1 MIEKRGIK
9 IYDFSLKDDRSQLE
23 EMFESLL
30 QLKDLVPIIGSGFSR
45 GLRTKE
51 GVVPSADE
59 LREEMISIMH
69 NIDDSDE
76 NEFDGIALK
85 DLSDVFWKDLEKTE
99 KNRCKTRFQEYIETN
114 FTKLYDIEQSKRHF
128 LNSNWKTIFT
138 LNYDDTI
145 ENVLNIDII
154 IPYDKFCIRSGRSS
168 LIKLHGD
175 AKCFAETGDS
185 KYCVLGNRQYTTL
198 IKDESNVDI
207 VNALENVFFSK
218 SVL

>member
-9 IYDFSLKDDRSQLE
+9 IYDFSLKDDRSKLE

-85 DLSDVFWKDLEKTE
+85 DLSDVF
-99 KNRCKTRFQEYIETN
+99 
-114 FTKLYDIEQSKRHF
+114 
-128 LNSNWKTIFT
+128 
-138 LNYDDTI
+138 
-145 ENVLNIDII
+145 
-154 IPYDKFCIRSGRSS
+154 
-168 LIKLHGD
+168 
-175 AKCFAETGDS
+175 
-185 KYCVLGNRQYTTL
+185 
-198 IKDESNVDI
+198 
-207 VNALENVFFSK
+207 
-218 SVL
+218 